1 MLTYAMPPGA
11 TLAPQAQLAGE
22 RVVEVLSYLNVTDK
36 SSVPCYTQSRLFRWN
51 IPRTFGGYK
60 GRHCFYA
67 TDQVLGLLALLLVY
81 FPY

>member
-1 MLTYAMPPGA
+1 MPAGA

-22 RVVEVLSYLNVTDK
+22 REVEVLSYLNVTDK
-36 SSVPCYTQSRLFRWN
+36 SSVACHTQSRLFRWN

-67 TDQVLGLLALLLVY
+67 TDQVRGLLALLVQEY
-81 FPY
+81 EY

>member
-1 MLTYAMPPGA
+1 MLTDGMPAGA

-22 RVVEVLSYLNVTDK
+22 REVEVLSYLNVTDK
-36 SSVPCYTQSRLFRWN
+36 SSVPCHTQSRLFRWI

-67 TDQVLGLLALLLVY
+67 TDQVRGLLALLVQEY
-81 FPY
+81 EY